1 MIFYFS
7 GKKNKGFNDSLID
20 FFDKQMI
27 YIKRQIASRHT
38 RSIQSYQPSKNNHNE
53 TSPTWRLTT
62 PRNLLGISTPYQ
74 CTL

>member
-38 RSIQSYQPSKNNHNE
+38 RSIQSYQPSKQK
-53 TSPTWRLTT
+53 TKRIKP
-62 PRNLLGISTPYQ
+62 
-74 CTL
+74 